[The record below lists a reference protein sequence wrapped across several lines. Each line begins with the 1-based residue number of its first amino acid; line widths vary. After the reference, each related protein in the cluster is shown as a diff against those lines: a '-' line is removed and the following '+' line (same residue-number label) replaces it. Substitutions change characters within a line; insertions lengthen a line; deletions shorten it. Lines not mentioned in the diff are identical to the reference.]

1 MGLSVIQ
8 TAAITKRPMFVL
20 QSKRKLAGSPSSV
33 VARPTRLAAGKT
45 QLGEAWLGA
54 RGKVRALLILAL
66 RRFVRL
72 PTFEAGLADL
82 LCLRRPT
89 ASGSERANAR
99 IELAG

>member
-1 MGLSVIQ
+1 MGISVIQ
-8 TAAITKRPMFVL
+8 TAAISNRPMFVL
-20 QSKRKLAGSPSSV
+20 QSKRKLDCSPSLTP
-33 VARPTRLAAGKT
+33 ACPIRLATGKT
-45 QLGEAWLGA
+45 QLGEARLGA
-54 RGKVRALLILAL
+54 RGKIRALSILAL

-72 PTFEAGLADL
+72 PNFEAGLADL